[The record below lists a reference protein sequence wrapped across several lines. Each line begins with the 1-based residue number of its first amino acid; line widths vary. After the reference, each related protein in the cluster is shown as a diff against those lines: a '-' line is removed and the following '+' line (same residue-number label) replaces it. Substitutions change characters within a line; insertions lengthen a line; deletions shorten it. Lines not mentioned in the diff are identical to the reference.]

1 MRKAYE
7 QRNYVVDS
15 EDSENEEMMEYDDY
29 HESYFEDLMKS
40 LQKRISCI
48 DHLINNNLKNC
59 I

>member
-40 LQKRISCI
+40 LQKGYFV
-48 DHLINNNLKNC
+48 LIILS
-59 I
+59 III